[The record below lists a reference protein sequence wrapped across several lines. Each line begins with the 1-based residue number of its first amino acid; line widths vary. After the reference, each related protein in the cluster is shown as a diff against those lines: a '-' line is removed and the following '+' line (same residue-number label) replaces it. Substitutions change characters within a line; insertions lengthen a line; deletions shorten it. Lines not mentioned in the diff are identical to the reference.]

1 MSTCLPRGVLTLS
14 IDLEID
20 ATRLGLAEQRSL
32 EAVTARLLALVGK
45 YELPATWAVADPA
58 VSAATERI
66 VALRAGHEIALWGDA
81 TWVGR
86 EAGRSRFGRELTR
99 RVVRARAAGLAVS
112 TLVLKTS
119 ELEDHCDLAI
129 KQGITA
135 VRHPCL
141 EDAAKNPRRLQP
153 QTLRYGLW
161 SFPVSLELPHASR
174 WLPGGGGGHTA
185 RALIDQ
191 AINERGLVQL
201 AIDAP
206 RLAARGYAA
215 ERVLQRVLEHAERR
229 RQQGLLDVVTLG
241 NMARKLSS
249 QHHGQPSRSI
259 LRPAA

>member
-1 MSTCLPRGVLTLS
+1 MSVCLPRGILTLS

-20 ATRLGLAEQRSL
+20 AAHLGLAEQRSL
-32 EAVTARLLALVGK
+32 EAITSRLLKLVGK

-66 VALRAGHEIALWGDA
+66 VSMRAGHEIAISGDA

-86 EAGRSRFGRELTR
+86 EAGRSRFGRELAR
-99 RVVRARAAGLAVS
+99 RCARARASGLAIS
-112 TLVLKTS
+112 TLTLKTT
-119 ELEDHCDLAI
+119 ELEDHSDLAI

-135 VRHPCL
+135 VRHP
-141 EDAAKNPRRLQP
+141 DAQCTARNARGLQP

-161 SFPVSLELPHASR
+161 SFPVSLVLPHTSR
-174 WLPGGGGGHTA
+174 WLPGGGGVRTA

-191 AINERGLVQL
+191 AICDRGLVQL

-206 RLAARGYAA
+206 QLALRGFAA
-215 ERVLQRVLEHAERR
+215 ERALQCILQHAERR
-229 RQQGLLDVVTLG
+229 RRQGILDVVTLG
-241 NMARKLSS
+241 NTASKLSS
-249 QHHGQPSRSI
+249 QAQGQPSHSI